1 MKKDRTVFIIV
12 GAMILTI
19 IIMLSLRGCSRPKVS
34 VEKNDDSLLVGYND
48 DGVGDAN
55 ELWDRVNERQ
65 DGGVGSGVVGSE
77 EVGSVNETEVG
88 NETEAGNLEVGSE
101 SEIGNETEVG
111 NETEIGNETEGFVNE
126 TNGYVG
132 MKKVDCYADL
142 VENFESDV
150 IISSKNLYLLDNGVY
165 AYSLGLIVPFDG
177 DYKIIDYMC
186 SLSSWNS
193 VDSGETIHINY
204 GVDSSGNILITSIS
218 KNNK

>member
-34 VEKNDDSLLVGYND
+34 VEKNDDSLLVGYNEE
-48 DGVGDAN
+48 GIGDAN
-55 ELWDRVNERQ
+55 ELWDRVEERQ
-65 DGGVGSGVVGSE
+65 NSGVGSGVVGSE
-77 EVGSVNETEVG
+77 EVGSVSESEAEVGNGSEVSKESEVDNETEVG
-88 NETEAGNLEVGSE
+88 NETEEAVS
-101 SEIGNETEVG
+101 
-111 NETEIGNETEGFVNE
+111 E

-132 MKKVDCYADL
+132 MKKVDGYADL

-193 VDSGETIHINY
+193 VDSGETIHISY
-204 GVDSSGNILITSIS
+204 GVDGSGNILITSIS
-218 KNNK
+218 KNNQ

>member
-34 VEKNDDSLLVGYND
+34 VEKNDDSLLVGYNEE
-48 DGVGDAN
+48 GIGDAN
-55 ELWDRVNERQ
+55 ELWDRVEERQ
-65 DGGVGSGVVGSE
+65 NSGVGSGVVGSE
-77 EVGSVNETEVG
+77 EVGSVNETEAEVG
-88 NETEAGNLEVGSE
+88 NGSE
-101 SEIGNETEVG
+101 VSKESEVDNETEVG
-111 NETEIGNETEGFVNE
+111 NNTEEDASE
-126 TNGYVG
+126 TNGYVE
-132 MKKVDCYADL
+132 MKKVDGYADL

-193 VDSGETIHINY
+193 VESGETIHISY
-204 GVDSSGNILITSIS
+204 GVDSSGNILITGIS
-218 KNNK
+218 KNNQ

>member
-48 DGVGDAN
+48 EGVSDAN
-55 ELWDRVNERQ
+55 ELWDRVEERQ
-65 DGGVGSGVVGSE
+65 NSGVGSGVVGSK
-77 EVGSVNETEVG
+77 EVGSVNESEAEVG
-88 NETEAGNLEVGSE
+88 NGSE
-101 SEIGNETEVG
+101 VSKESEVDNETEVG
-111 NETEIGNETEGFVNE
+111 NKTEEDVSE
-126 TNGYVG
+126 TNGYVW
-132 MKKVDCYADL
+132 MKKVDGYADL

-165 AYSLGLIVPFDG
+165 AYSLGLIVPFEG

-193 VDSGETIHINY
+193 VDSGETIHISY

-218 KNNK
+218 KNNQ

>member
-34 VEKNDDSLLVGYND
+34 VEKNDDNLLVGYNSE
-48 DGVGDAN
+48 GVGDAN
-55 ELWDRVNERQ
+55 ELWDRVEERQ
-65 DGGVGSGVVGSE
+65 NGGVGSGVVGSE
-77 EVGSVNETEVG
+77 EVGSVNETEAEVG
-88 NETEAGNLEVGSE
+88 NGSE
-101 SEIGNETEVG
+101 VSKESEVDNETEVG
-111 NETEIGNETEGFVNE
+111 NNTEEDASE
-126 TNGYVG
+126 TNGYVE
-132 MKKVDCYADL
+132 MKKVDGYADL

-193 VDSGETIHINY
+193 VESGETIHISY

-218 KNNK
+218 KNNQ

>member
-34 VEKNDDSLLVGYND
+34 VEKNDDNLLVGYND
-48 DGVGDAN
+48 EGVGDAN
-55 ELWDRVNERQ
+55 ELWDRVEERQ
-65 DGGVGSGVVGSE
+65 NSGVGSGVVGSE
-77 EVGSVNETEVG
+77 EVGSVNESEAEVG
-88 NETEAGNLEVGSE
+88 NGSE
-101 SEIGNETEVG
+101 VSKESEVDNETEVG
-111 NETEIGNETEGFVNE
+111 NNTEEDVSE

-132 MKKVDCYADL
+132 MKKVDGYADL

-150 IISSKNLYLLDNGVY
+150 IISSKNLYLLNNGVY
-165 AYSLGLIVPFDG
+165 AYSLGLIVPFNG

-193 VDSGETIHINY
+193 VESGETIHISY

-218 KNNK
+218 KNNQ

>member
-34 VEKNDDSLLVGYND
+34 VEKNDDNLLVGYND
-48 DGVGDAN
+48 EGVGDAN
-55 ELWDRVNERQ
+55 ELWDRVEERQ
-65 DGGVGSGVVGSE
+65 NGVGSGVESGVVGSE
-77 EVGSVNETEVG
+77 EVCSVNESEVGIETEVG
-88 NETEAGNLEVGSE
+88 NETEVGSE
-101 SEIGNETEVG
+101 PEVSTGSEVG
-111 NETEIGNETEGFVNE
+111 NETEESVSE

-132 MKKVDCYADL
+132 MKKVDGYADL

-165 AYSLGLIVPFDG
+165 AYSLGLIVPFEG

-193 VDSGETIHINY
+193 VESGETIHISY

-218 KNNK
+218 KNNQ

>member
-34 VEKNDDSLLVGYND
+34 VEKNDDNLLVGYND
-48 DGVGDAN
+48 EGVGDAN
-55 ELWDRVNERQ
+55 ELWDRVEERQ
-65 DGGVGSGVVGSE
+65 NGVGSGVVGSE
-77 EVGSVNETEVG
+77 EVGSVNESEAEVCNELEEG
-88 NETEAGNLEVGSE
+88 NESEASSE
-101 SEIGNETEVG
+101 SEIGNETVVD
-111 NETEIGNETEGFVNE
+111 NETEGSISE

-132 MKKVDCYADL
+132 MKKVDGYADL

-165 AYSLGLIVPFDG
+165 AYSLGLIVPFEG

-193 VDSGETIHINY
+193 VDSGETIHISY

-218 KNNK
+218 KNNQ

>member
-19 IIMLSLRGCSRPKVS
+19 IIMLSLRGCSRPRVS
-34 VEKNDDSLLVGYND
+34 VEKNDDNLLVGYNE
-48 DGVGDAN
+48 DGVSDAN
-55 ELWDRVNERQ
+55 ELWDRVEERQ
-65 DGGVGSGVVGSE
+65 NGGVGSGVVGSE
-77 EVGSVNETEVG
+77 EAGNEMEVGNETEVGDESEVSIGSEVSNETEVG
-88 NETEAGNLEVGSE
+88 NETGEVISE
-101 SEIGNETEVG
+101 TS
-111 NETEIGNETEGFVNE
+111 
-126 TNGYVG
+126 GYVG
-132 MKKVDCYADL
+132 MKKVDEYADL

-165 AYSLGLIVPFDG
+165 AYSLVLIVPFEG

-193 VDSGETIHINY
+193 VESGETIHISY

-218 KNNK
+218 KNNQ

>member
-34 VEKNDDSLLVGYND
+34 VEKNDDNLLVGYND

-77 EVGSVNETEVG
+77 EVGSVNEPESEVG
-88 NETEAGNLEVGSE
+88 KELEEGNESEASSE

-111 NETEIGNETEGFVNE
+111 NKTEESASE

-132 MKKVDCYADL
+132 MKKVDGYADL

-165 AYSLGLIVPFDG
+165 SYSLGLIVPFDG

-193 VDSGETIHINY
+193 VESGETIHINY
-204 GVDSSGNILITSIS
+204 GVDSSGNILITGIS
-218 KNNK
+218 KNNQ

>member
-34 VEKNDDSLLVGYND
+34 VEKNDDNLLVGYND
-48 DGVGDAN
+48 EGVGDAN
-55 ELWDRVNERQ
+55 ELWDRVEERQ
-65 DGGVGSGVVGSE
+65 NSGVGSGVVGSE
-77 EVGSVNETEVG
+77 EVGSSEMANETEVG
-88 NETEAGNLEVGSE
+88 NWAEVSSETEAGN
-101 SEIGNETEVG
+101 ETEESVG
-111 NETEIGNETEGFVNE
+111 E

-132 MKKVDCYADL
+132 MKKVDGYADI

-165 AYSLGLIVPFDG
+165 AYSLGLIVPFEG

-193 VDSGETIHINY
+193 VDSGETIHISY

-218 KNNK
+218 KNNQ

>member
-34 VEKNDDSLLVGYND
+34 VEKNEDSLLVGYNEE
-48 DGVGDAN
+48 GVGDAN
-55 ELWDRVNERQ
+55 ELWDRVEERQ
-65 DGGVGSGVVGSE
+65 NSGVGSGVVGSE
-77 EVGSVNETEVG
+77 EVGNVNESEEEVG
-88 NETEAGNLEVGSE
+88 NELEEGNESEASSE
-101 SEIGNETEVG
+101 SEMGNETEVG
-111 NETEIGNETEGFVNE
+111 SKTEESASE

-132 MKKVDCYADL
+132 MKKVDGYADL

-165 AYSLGLIVPFDG
+165 AYSLGLIVPFEG

-193 VDSGETIHINY
+193 VESGETIHISY
-204 GVDSSGNILITSIS
+204 GVDSSGNILITGIS
-218 KNNK
+218 KNNQ

>member
-34 VEKNDDSLLVGYND
+34 VEKNDDNLLVGYNNE
-48 DGVGDAN
+48 GVGDAN
-55 ELWDRVNERQ
+55 ELWDRVEERQ
-65 DGGVGSGVVGSE
+65 NGGVGSGVVGSE
-77 EVGSVNETEVG
+77 EDATTDSVNESEVGNETEVGNGTEVG
-88 NETEAGNLEVGSE
+88 NETEVSNETEL
-101 SEIGNETEVG
+101 GNETEEV
-111 NETEIGNETEGFVNE
+111 TDE

-132 MKKVDCYADL
+132 MKKVDGYADL

-165 AYSLGLIVPFDG
+165 AYSLGLIVPFEG

-193 VDSGETIHINY
+193 VESGETIHISY

-218 KNNK
+218 KNNQ